1 MQNKQPAE
9 SSSSSAQPEGMGA
22 SQHGESGVTAGN
34 AVRRSTAFP
43 KIGELLRRFSVFIIL
58 LAICAVFAASSGD
71 FLTPSNLLNVALQ
84 TSIIAIVAIGMTF
97 TILTAGIDLSVGSLM
112 ALSGA
117 LAAGLAV
124 RQEWGTYPGI
134 AAALLAGLA
143 LGAVNG
149 LLVIKGGMPP
159 FVATLAMMAVARGLT
174 LFYTQGRPIAGLEE
188 NFIFWGTGR
197 LLGIPVPVILLVVLT
212 LIAHVVLR
220 YTRFGLYVYAT
231 GGNEETTRLAGIPPN
246 RIKLSVY
253 VISGFTAALGGI
265 LLTARLW
272 SAQPN
277 AAVGWELDA
286 IAAPVLG
293 GVSLFGGVGGIG
305 GTLVGAFIIGV
316 LSNGLNLM
324 GIPSYYQQV
333 IKGVVF
339 ILAVMLDLATK
350 RRR

>member
-1 MQNKQPAE
+1 MRNSPLSRPAE
-9 SSSSSAQPEGMGA
+9 
-22 SQHGESGVTAGN
+22 V
-34 AVRRSTAFP
+34 
-43 KIGELLRRFSVFIIL
+43 LRRFSVFVIL
-58 LAICAVFAASSGD
+58 LVICLIFAIGSGD
-71 FLTPSNLLNVALQ
+71 FLTASNLLNVALQ

-112 ALSGA
+112 ALCGA

-124 RQEWGTYPGI
+124 RQGLGTYGGI
-134 AAALLAGLA
+134 GLALLVGVV

-149 LLVIKGGMPP
+149 LLIVKGGIPP
-159 FVATLAMMAVARGLT
+159 FVATLAMMAVGRGLT
-174 LFYTQGRPIAGLEE
+174 LVYTQGRPIAGLEK

-197 LLGIPVPVILLVVLT
+197 LLGIPMPVTLMVILAF
-212 LIAHVVLR
+212 IAFVVLR
-220 YTRFGLYVYAT
+220 HTRFGLYVYAT
-231 GGNEETTRLAGIPPN
+231 GGNEETTRLAGVSPDQ
-246 RIKLSVY
+246 IKLAVY
-253 VISGFTAALGGI
+253 VISGFTATLGGV

-293 GVSLFGGVGGIG
+293 GTSLFGGVGGIG

-324 GIPSYYQQV
+324 GVSSYYQQV
-333 IKGVVF
+333 IKGAVF
-339 ILAVMLDLATK
+339 ILAVMLDLFTK

>member
-1 MQNKQPAE
+1 MRASLTTRIGLPAR
-9 SSSSSAQPEGMGA
+9 
-22 SQHGESGVTAGN
+22 TADLF
-34 AVRRSTAFP
+34 RR
-43 KIGELLRRFSVFIIL
+43 LSVFIIL
-58 LAICAVFAASSGD
+58 LVICLFFALGSED

-84 TSIIAIVAIGMTF
+84 TSILIIVATGMTF

-112 ALSGA
+112 ALGGA

-124 RQEWGTYPGI
+124 QQGLGTWAGIGI
-134 AAALLAGLA
+134 ALLVGMA

-149 LLVIKGGMPP
+149 LLVVRGGMPP

-174 LFYTQGRPIAGLEE
+174 LVYTQGRPIAGLDKS
-188 NFIFWGTGR
+188 FIFWGTGQ
-197 LLGIPVPVILLVVLT
+197 LWGIPVPVILMVFLAIVAY
-212 LIAHVVLR
+212 IVLR
-220 YTRFGLYVYAT
+220 QTRFGLHVYAT
-231 GGNEETTRLAGIPPN
+231 GGNEETTRLAGINPN
-246 RIKLSVY
+246 WIKMAVY
-253 VISGFTAALGGI
+253 IISGFTATLGGI

-305 GTLVGAFIIGV
+305 GTVVGAFIIGV

-324 GIPSYYQQV
+324 GVPSYYQQV
-333 IKGVVF
+333 IKGAVF
-339 ILAVMLDLATK
+339 ILAVMLDLLTK